1 MKIPRILYEDLVRK
15 ALLED
20 LGRVGDLTSDSII
33 PLGARVK
40 GHLISREPGCVAGML
55 ISTLAFSIMDPDVQI
70 DYHVQDGDRIQPGQA
85 LATIDGEARSLLSAE
100 RSALNFLALL
110 SGIATATRGI
120 VDQLKPYDTKIVCTR
135 KTTPGLRT
143 LEKYAV
149 RAGGGFNHRFGLDD
163 AVLIKDNHLAVAG
176 SIEEAVRRV
185 RYYVGHTVK
194 VEIEVETLE
203 QLEIALTQPID
214 AVLLDNMTIGQ
225 VKAAV
230 RMVAGRLL
238 TEVSGGITPESAV
251 AYGAAGVD
259 LISVGWLTHSAPALD
274 VSLDVESL
282 TSIGSAIPASVSGA
296 HMLR

>member
-1 MKIPRILYEDLVRK
+1 MKLPRILYEDLVRK

-33 PLGARVK
+33 PLGARAR
-40 GHLISREPGCVAGML
+40 GNLITREAGCVAGL
-55 ISTLAFSIMDPDVQI
+55 LVSTLAFPIMDPEVRI
-70 DYHVQDGDRIQPGQA
+70 EYHVQDGDRVSAGQA
-85 LATIDGEARSLLSAE
+85 LATVEGEARSLLSAE

-120 VDQLKPYDTKIVCTR
+120 VDRLKDYPTKIVCTR

-185 RYYVGHTVK
+185 RYYVAHTVK

-203 QLEIALTQPID
+203 QLEIALRQPID
-214 AVLLDNMTIGQ
+214 AVLLDNMSIEQ
-225 VKAAV
+225 VKQAV
-230 RMVAGRLL
+230 RMVDGRLV
-238 TEVSGGITPESAV
+238 TEVSGGITPETAV

-259 LISVGWLTHSAPALD
+259 LISVGWVTHSAPALD
-274 VSLDVESL
+274 VSLDVVSL
-282 TSIGSAIPASVSGA
+282 TGLESAASAEREEVQA
-296 HMLR
+296 LP

>member
-40 GHLISREPGCVAGML
+40 GHLISREPGCAAGML

-70 DYHVQDGDRIQPGQA
+70 EYHVQDGDRIEPGQA

-120 VDQLKPYDTKIVCTR
+120 VDRLRPYDTKIVCTR

-203 QLEIALTQPID
+203 QLEIALEQPID
-214 AVLLDNMTIGQ
+214 AVLLDNMTIEQ

-230 RMVAGRLL
+230 RMVRGRLV
-238 TEVSGGITPESAV
+238 TEVSGGITPESAI

-282 TSIGSAIPASVSGA
+282 TSIGSAVPASVSGA
-296 HMLR
+296 RMLR

>member
-1 MKIPRILYEDLVRK
+1 MKLPRLLYEDLVRR

-33 PLGARVK
+33 PLEARVR
-40 GHLISREPGCVAGML
+40 GNLISREPGCVAGMFV
-55 ISTLAFSIMDPDVQI
+55 STLAFSIMDPDVRI
-70 DYHVQDGDRIQPGQA
+70 EYHVQDGDRIEPGQA
-85 LATIDGEARSLLSAE
+85 LATVDGEARSLLSAE

-120 VDQLKPYDTKIVCTR
+120 VDRLRGYDTKIVCTR

-185 RYYVGHTVK
+185 RYCVGHTVK
-194 VEIEVETLE
+194 VEIEVDTLE
-203 QLEIALTQPID
+203 QLEIALGQPID
-214 AVLLDNMTIGQ
+214 AVLLDNMTIDQ

-230 RMVAGRLL
+230 KMVRRRLV
-238 TEVSGGITPESAV
+238 TEVSGGITPETAI

-282 TSIGSAIPASVSGA
+282 SSVGSAARAAVSVA
-296 HMLR
+296 QTLR

>member
-1 MKIPRILYEDLVRK
+1 MKIPRILYEELVRK

-33 PLGARVK
+33 PLGARARA
-40 GHLISREPGCVAGML
+40 HLISREPGCVAGML
-55 ISTLAFSIMDPDVQI
+55 VSTLAFSIMDPDVRI
-70 DYHVQDGDRIQPGQA
+70 EYHAQDGDRVEPGQP
-85 LATIDGEARSLLSAE
+85 LATVQGEARSILSAE

-110 SGIATATRGI
+110 SGIATATRSI
-120 VDQLKPYDTKIVCTR
+120 VDRLRDYDTKIVCTR

-163 AVLIKDNHLAVAG
+163 AVLIKDNHLVVAG

-194 VEIEVETLE
+194 VEIEVETLD
-203 QLEIALTQPID
+203 QLEIALGQPID
-214 AVLLDNMTIGQ
+214 AVLLDNMTIEQ
-225 VKAAV
+225 VREAV
-230 RMVAGRLL
+230 RMVRRRLV

-251 AYGAAGVD
+251 AYGTAGVD

-282 TSIGSAIPASVSGA
+282 TGIGSAVPAPVA
-296 HMLR
+296 EANVLR

>member
-1 MKIPRILYEDLVRK
+1 MKLPRILYEELVRK

-33 PLGARVK
+33 PLGALAR
-40 GHLISREPGCVAGML
+40 GNLISREPGCVAGLMV
-55 ISTLAFSIMDPDVQI
+55 STLAFSIMNPEVNI
-70 DYHVQDGDRIQPGQA
+70 ECHVQDGDRISPGQP
-85 LATIDGEARSLLSAE
+85 LATVEGEARSILSAE

-120 VDQLKPYDTKIVCTR
+120 VDCLRDFETKIVCTR

-149 RAGGGFNHRFGLDD
+149 RVGGGFNHRFGLDD

-203 QLEIALTQPID
+203 QLEIALAQPID
-214 AVLLDNMTIGQ
+214 AVLLDNMSIEQ
-225 VKAAV
+225 VKASVEMV
-230 RMVAGRLL
+230 RGRLL

-259 LISVGWLTHSAPALD
+259 LISVGWVTHSAPALD

-282 TSIGSAIPASVSGA
+282 TGFDSEVSGSGTEVRA
-296 HMLR
+296 VR